1 MHFFYFWKEIYN
13 YIILYHIYIYHFYA
27 QSHRENIASIEKKRK
42 RTFIVRQLI
51 TAAPT
56 PNVNLMSKG
65 NTPLGLT

>member
-1 MHFFYFWKEIYN
+1 MRIFIFEEKYYVIYITFI
-13 YIILYHIYIYHFYA
+13 YIIHISSLCTIA
-27 QSHRENIASIEKKRK
+27 SGENIALVERE
-42 RTFIVRQLI
+42 TFIVGQLI